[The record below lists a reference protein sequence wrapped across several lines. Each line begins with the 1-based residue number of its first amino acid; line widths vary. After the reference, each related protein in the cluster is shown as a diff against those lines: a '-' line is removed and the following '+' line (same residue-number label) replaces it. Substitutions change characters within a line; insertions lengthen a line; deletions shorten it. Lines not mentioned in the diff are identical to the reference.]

1 MTAFET
7 KDSGERQEYVSG
19 MRRDV
24 QSGKPRF
31 DLLLV
36 DGLPY
41 GEQFLTRFAG
51 LLERGAE
58 KYGESNWTLADSAE
72 ELARF
77 KASAFRHFIQ
87 WISGEL
93 DEDHGAAV
101 AFNIMAA
108 DYVKWKIENESQVSK
123 DSEVREPNSNSG
135 NPCQCAHHKRLR
147 QESPAIAEGFIR

>member
-1 MTAFET
+1 MTHFRT

-108 DYVKWKIENESQVSK
+108 DYVKWKMDNAEVS
-123 DSEVREPNSNSG
+123 EEPKSWEQTGNSG

-147 QESPAIAEGFIR
+147 QAGNSTSTW